1 MKKSIKLILAISIL
15 LISSSS
21 FAQKIAPYIKVGTS
35 TSSIKELT
43 TDIKQSLT
51 SNNFIYLGQYS
62 PEGNYNLKV
71 ITFTSKPLMNT
82 TLKVKDRGALASV
95 LKIALVKKGST
106 VTISYLN
113 PDYLFN
119 AFLRSSYDKYTT
131 TLKKVVSD
139 LKATL
144 SSYGSDFTGFGGA
157 LSKTDIRKYHY
168 KIMMPYFT
176 DPIELKT
183 FSSFEEG
190 VKIIKQNLA
199 NKKGGTKKVY
209 ELVFKNSKVAVFG
222 VALTNKSD
230 GEAFFLPAIGENN
243 IAAMPY
249 QIIIQGNKATM
260 LHGKY
265 NLAIFWP
272 ELSMGTFMKIM
283 STPGYIE
290 DTLEGLTK

>member
-1 MKKSIKLILAISIL
+1 MKKSIQFILVMSIILIT
-15 LISSSS
+15 SSS
-21 FAQKIAPYIKVGTS
+21 FAQKVAPYIKVGTS
-35 TSSIKELT
+35 TSSVKELT
-43 TDIKQSLT
+43 ASIKESLA

-62 PEGNYNLKV
+62 PEGKSNLKV

-82 TLKVKDRGALASV
+82 TLKVKDRGALAAV
-95 LKIALVKKGST
+95 LKIALVKKGSS

-119 AFLRSSYDKYTT
+119 AYLRSSYDKYAT
-131 TLKKVVSD
+131 TLKKVATD
-139 LKATL
+139 LKSTL
-144 SSYGSDFTGFGGA
+144 STYGSDFTGFGGG
-157 LSKTDIRKYHY
+157 LSKSDLRKYHY

-176 DPIELKT
+176 DPIKLKT

-199 NKKGGTKKVY
+199 NKKGDTKKVY
-209 ELVFKNSKVAVFG
+209 ELVFKNSQVAVFG

-230 GEAFFLPAIGENN
+230 GEAYFLPVIGEEN

-265 NLAIFWP
+265 GLAVLWP

-290 DTLEGLTK
+290 DTLEGLTE